1 MRGTDRE
8 RSETG
13 IGRRAAPATNLRF
26 MTDDPIGPR
35 LQATARG
42 EKDAFSDL
50 YRLTSAK
57 LFALSMG
64 ILKRPDW
71 AEESLQETYTRIWR
85 SAHRYD
91 PAKGSGISWIVT
103 IARNTAL
110 SKLMRRPKDEF
121 AGNEAEMLQL
131 PSQNPTPIEAA
142 MRSSDAR
149 MLADCLSE
157 LDQEQKQS
165 ILLIYYEGLT
175 QREVAEHLDR
185 PIGTVKSWVRR
196 GLLRLRGCLDR
207 EDS

>member
-1 MRGTDRE
+1 
-8 RSETG
+8 
-13 IGRRAAPATNLRF
+13 

-35 LQATARG
+35 LQAVAKG
-42 EKDAFSDL
+42 DKAAFSTL
-50 YRLTSAK
+50 YQQTSAK

-64 ILKRPDW
+64 ILKRTDW
-71 AEESLQETYTRIWR
+71 AEESLQEAYTRIWR

-121 AGNEAEMLQL
+121 AGRNEAEMLQL
-131 PSQNPTPIEAA
+131 PSRTPTPVEAA

-149 MLADCLSE
+149 QLATCLSE
-157 LDQEQKQS
+157 LEDEQRRS
-165 ILLIYYEGLT
+165 IYLIYYEGLT

-196 GLLRLRGCLDR
+196 GLIRLKGCLDR
-207 EDS
+207 EDA

>member
-1 MRGTDRE
+1 
-8 RSETG
+8 
-13 IGRRAAPATNLRF
+13 

-35 LQATARG
+35 LQAVAKG
-42 EKDAFSDL
+42 DKAAFSAL
-50 YRLTSAK
+50 YRQTSAK

-64 ILKRPDW
+64 ILKRTDW
-71 AEESLQETYTRIWR
+71 AEESLQEAYTRIWR
-85 SAHRYD
+85 SAHRFD

-131 PSQNPTPIEAA
+131 PSRTPTPIEAA

-149 MLADCLSE
+149 ELAGCLSE
-157 LDQEQKQS
+157 LEEEQRQS
-165 ILLIYYEGLT
+165 IYLIYYEGLT

-196 GLLRLRGCLDR
+196 GLIRLKGCLDR
-207 EDS
+207 EDA

>member
-1 MRGTDRE
+1 
-8 RSETG
+8 
-13 IGRRAAPATNLRF
+13 

-35 LQATARG
+35 LQAVAKGDTA
-42 EKDAFSDL
+42 AFSAL
-50 YRLTSAK
+50 YRQTSAK

-64 ILKRPDW
+64 ILKRKDW
-71 AEESLQETYTRIWR
+71 AEEFLQEAYTRIWR
-85 SAHRYD
+85 SAHRFD

-131 PSQNPTPIEAA
+131 PSRTPTPIENA

-149 MLADCLSE
+149 QLAECLSE
-157 LDQEQKQS
+157 LENDQRRS
-165 ILLIYYEGLT
+165 IYLIYYEGLT
-175 QREVAEHLDR
+175 QREVAEHLER

-196 GLLRLRGCLDR
+196 GLIRLKGCLDR
-207 EDS
+207 EEA